1 MKRALYILIFLFPLF
16 SVFAQQYEP
25 QFNTISL
32 EQGLS
37 QSSVY
42 SITQDDKGYL
52 WFGTL
57 DGLNKY
63 DGYNFD
69 VYRHDS
75 GDTNSL
81 PDNIVISLLND
92 TQGNLWVGTYS
103 GGLCRYNKHK
113 DNFDCFFADNTY
125 GDISNNTIRVIF
137 QDSKGKIFIGTDKG
151 LNLFNENNDSFTK
164 AKIYKKPSETPKDIK
179 VRSIEEV
186 NENLLI
192 LGTEKSIF
200 LYNHKKNTY
209 KVIPFPAN
217 AEKRVNH
224 LLKDNT
230 GKIWIATSDG
240 MYYYDMTT
248 KSVEIFK
255 KDFINKDIKS
265 LLLFNTTIWIGTRA
279 EGIWRYDMKTG
290 MIKHF
295 VANEFTP
302 GVLCDNKILSMYK
315 DRQGL
320 LWIGTNG
327 SGVCKGSYK
336 QEKFTTYT
344 PVFNTKNSLNDRVV
358 WAIHEDNE
366 NFLWVGTES
375 GGLNKIDRNRNLY
388 SHYTSSKNSTP
399 TLPCNHIRCIHE
411 EGDVLWLGT
420 GSCGIIKFHK
430 SGKVLAHYRYS
441 PSNNKGISDNNI
453 RFIEKDINNNLW
465 IGTDNGLNV
474 LNLSTGKI
482 KKYFHNPEKPGSIS
496 DNMAW
501 SFCIDHKGDIWIG
514 TCGGGLNKYMKT
526 KDEFISF
533 QTSKDE
539 GSISNNLIRY
549 IHEASDNTLWI
560 ATSEGLNKFNREHE
574 AFTAYTIKDGLPNNL
589 IYAILEDQKGNLWL
603 STNKGISKFNP
614 KTIQFVN
621 YDVKDGLQSNE
632 FNQGAAYKSQNGQ
645 MFFGGINGFNA
656 FFPSEI
662 IEEKYTS
669 PVVITDFFIFNQPA
683 QVGSEGPVKKHI
695 SYAKN
700 INLNYFQNM
709 FSFEFSAMNYE
720 NPLKNK
726 YAYKMKGFDKDWIEA
741 GNRNF
746 ATYTNL
752 NPGKYV
758 FKVKNVTNHKIGREP
773 ITQVNL
779 HIEPPFWKTVYF
791 YIIVA
796 LVVIIAVFFYIKLRI
811 YRLRKSQRQ
820 LENNVKERTE
830 EINKQK
836 EEIRQQLKYLES
848 VNKELERLSVVAR
861 ETDNAVIITNDKAEL
876 EWVNEGFERM
886 HGYSLQEFKAKVGK
900 TLFEASGSIDII
912 KNINE
917 CIRTKQSVVY
927 LSENITKSGRKIF
940 AQTTLTPIINKN
952 GKLKKIIAIDSDYT
966 KLKKAQ
972 QEIKTVKEAGA
983 VSKAK
988 SEFLA
993 TMSHEIRTPL
1003 NALIGFVKLLEKEP
1017 QSEKGRQYIRTI
1029 LSNTNILLSLI
1040 TDILNLSKMEMDSLK
1055 INQQP
1060 VELKRIME
1068 DIVNIFKIKASEKRI
1083 DFKLNFDK
1091 ELPAILFLDEIKF
1104 RQLMLNLVG
1113 NALKF
1118 TDNGFVAITTW
1129 CQNHEQKDKIKLFIE
1144 VEDTGVGIPEK
1155 EQEHI
1160 FEAFQQADSKSIRK
1174 FSGTGIG
1181 LTIASKLAKAMG
1193 GEIDVKSKVGKG
1205 SVFNVVIPGILVA
1218 SEKLAELSEE
1228 QMAMNIANKEDDFDQ
1243 TVLQRF
1249 KKKIEKK
1256 NVDKKTLINLPEML
1270 KVIDSEYLKEFYQ
1283 IKRTPRINFIK
1294 EFASGIKII
1303 GKNYKMEILVE
1314 FGQMLLNEASNFN
1327 IGRMKKIIEYFPGI
1341 IENIRELGGDSHEN
1355 NEM

>member
-1 MKRALYILIFLFPLF
+1 MKRALYILLFVPFFSLF
-16 SVFAQQYEP
+16 SQEYDLKFEE
-25 QFNTISL
+25 IGL

-42 SITQDDKGYL
+42 AIAQDDKGYL
-52 WFGTL
+52 WFATL

-75 GDTNSL
+75 KDTNSL
-81 PDNIVISLLND
+81 SDNIVISLLND
-92 TQGNLWVGTYS
+92 SQGNLWVGTYS
-103 GGLCRYNKHK
+103 GGLCRYNKQK
-113 DNFDCFFADNTY
+113 DNFDCFFADNNY

-137 QDSKGKIFIGTDKG
+137 QDSKGNIFIGTDKG
-151 LNLFNENNDSFTK
+151 LNLFNGTDDTFIK
-164 AKIYKKPSETPKDIK
+164 AKIYKKSSESPRNIK
-179 VRSIEEV
+179 VRAIEEFD
-186 NENLLI
+186 ENILV
-192 LGTEKSIF
+192 LGTDESIF
-200 LYNHKKNTY
+200 LYNKNDYTY
-209 KVIPFPAN
+209 KVIPFPGDA
-217 AEKRVNH
+217 KHRVNQ
-224 LLKDNT
+224 LLKDNS
-230 GKIWIATSDG
+230 GKIWIATSEG
-240 MYYYDMTT
+240 MYYYDMTNM
-248 KSVEIFK
+248 SIHG
-255 KDFINKDIKS
+255 FIEEFIEKDIKS
-265 LLLFNTTIWIGTRA
+265 LLLFNTTLWIGTRA
-279 EGIWRYDMKTG
+279 EGIWRYDMKTSVV
-290 MIKHF
+290 KNF
-295 VANEFTP
+295 VADEFNP
-302 GVLCDNKILSMYK
+302 GTLCDNKILSMYK

-327 SGVCKGSYK
+327 SGICKGSYK
-336 QEKFTTYT
+336 QEKFITYA
-344 PVFNTKNSLNDRVV
+344 PVYNSKNSLNDRVV
-358 WAIHEDNE
+358 WTIHEDKDE
-366 NFLWVGTES
+366 ILWVGTES

-388 SHYTSSKNSTP
+388 THFTSSKDSSP
-399 TLPCNHIRCIHE
+399 VLPCNDIRCIHE
-411 EGDVLWLGT
+411 EENVLWLGT
-420 GSCGIIKFHK
+420 GSCGVVKFQK
-430 SGKVLAHYRYS
+430 SGAILAHYNYS
-441 PSNNKGISDNNI
+441 PSNKKGISDNNI

-474 LNLSTGKI
+474 LNLTTGKF
-482 KKYFHNPEKPGSIS
+482 KKYFYNPENPGSIS

-501 SFCIDHKGDIWIG
+501 SFCMDHKGDIWVG
-514 TCGGGLNKYMKT
+514 TCGGGLNKYIKT
-526 KDEFISF
+526 KDEFISY

-549 IHEASDNTLWI
+549 IHEASDKTLWI

-574 AFTAYTIKDGLPNNL
+574 TFSAYTVKDGLPNNL
-589 IYAILEDQKGNLWL
+589 IYAILEDKKGSLWL

-632 FNQGAAYKSQNGQ
+632 FNQGAAFKSRSGQ

-662 IEEKYTS
+662 IEEKYTL

-683 QVGSEGPVKKHI
+683 NIGNEEPIKKHI
-695 SYAKN
+695 SYAKS
-700 INLNYFQNM
+700 ITLSYFQNM

-758 FKVKNVTNHKIGREP
+758 FKVKNVTNYKIGREP

-779 HIEPPFWKTVYF
+779 HIKPPFWRTVYF
-791 YIIVA
+791 YVILA
-796 LVVIIAVFFYIKLRI
+796 LVVIIAVFFYIRLRI
-811 YRLRKSQRQ
+811 YRLRKSQVQ

-836 EEIRQQLKYLES
+836 EEIRQQLRYLES

-900 TLFEASGSIDII
+900 TLFEASGNKDII
-912 KNINE
+912 KNIND

-927 LSENITKSGRKIF
+927 LSENITKTGDKIF
-940 AQTTLTPIINKN
+940 TQTTLTPIIDKN

-972 QEIKTVKEAGA
+972 QEIKNVKEAGA

-1003 NALIGFVKLLEKEP
+1003 NAVIGFVKLLEKEP
-1017 QSEKGRQYIRTI
+1017 QSEKGQQYIKTI

-1040 TDILNLSKMEMDSLK
+1040 TDILDLSKMEMDSLK

-1083 DFKLNFDK
+1083 DLKLHFDK
-1091 ELPAILFLDEIKF
+1091 ELPAILFLDEIRI

-1118 TDNGFVAITTW
+1118 TDKGFVAITTW
-1129 CQNHEQKDKIKLFIE
+1129 CQNHQQKDKIKLFIE

-1181 LTIASKLAKAMG
+1181 LTIASKLVKAMG

-1218 SEKLAELSEE
+1218 SEKLAEMSEE
-1228 QMAMNIANKEDDFDQ
+1228 QMAINIANKEDDFDQ
-1243 TVLQRF
+1243 TVLQKF
-1249 KKKIEKK
+1249 KKKIEKEK
-1256 NVDKKTLINLPEML
+1256 VDKETLVNLPEIL
-1270 KVIDSEYLKEFYQ
+1270 KIIDSEYLREFYQ

-1294 EFASGIKII
+1294 EFASGIKIL
-1303 GKNYKMEILVE
+1303 GKNYKVEILVD

-1355 NEM
+1355 NEK